1 MVGQTISHYHIL
13 ELLGGG
19 MDQVYLAE
27 DTELN
32 RPVELKVLP
41 ESVCEDPERL
51 RRFRT
56 EAKSAA
62 KLNHSNIAQIFSLED
77 ADRHGPVSIP
87 VIVHG

>member
-19 MDQVYLAE
+19 MGQVYLTE

-32 RPVELKVLP
+32 RQVALKVLP
-41 ESVCEDPERL
+41 ESVRKDPERL

-56 EAKSAA
+56 EARAAA
-62 KLNHSNIAQIFSLED
+62 KLNHPNITRIFSLED
-77 ADRHGPVSIP
+77 ADRHGPVSC
-87 VIVHG
+87 HGIAHG